1 MSLGPV
7 ELLVVEFP
15 GTRVRG
21 DVVPA
26 MRALVESGTVRII
39 DLLFISKDS
48 DGRVTMLEI
57 NDLGDTDYA
66 SFNSVVSEFSG
77 MLSENDVQRL
87 GATLANDSS
96 AAVLLFENSWATRFR
111 DALVDVGARV
121 VLLERVPRE
130 VVEETVAEQAKAMA
144 KV

>member
-26 MRALVESGTVRII
+26 LRALVESGTVRII
-39 DLLFISKDS
+39 DLLFIRKDS
-48 DGRVTMLEI
+48 SGTVTMLEI

-66 SFNSVVSEFSG
+66 TFDPVVSELTG
-77 MLSENDVQRL
+77 MLSEDDVQRL
-87 GATLANDSS
+87 GATLENDAS
-96 AAVLLFENSWATRFR
+96 AAVMLFENSWATRFR
-111 DALVDVGARV
+111 DAVVDAGARV
-121 VLLERVPRE
+121 VLIERIPRD
-130 VVEETVAEQAKAMA
+130 VIEETMAEQAKATA
-144 KV
+144 